1 MHLHN
6 TPLTLSAIHP
16 PTGILQKGDGQ
27 NIYLAGQRRLVTTLL
42 GTGEQRE
49 VLCGER
55 CEGNA
60 NEVPLLTPSC
70 LAAAPDGSLYVGDFT
85 LIHRVWPDGTVTTVA
100 KLK

>member
-1 MHLHN
+1 MHLPG
-6 TPLTLSAIHP
+6 TPLTPLPLP
-16 PTGILQKGDGQ
+16 PQTGILQKGDGQ

-49 VLCGER
+49 VLCGDR

-85 LIHRVWPDGTVTTVA
+85 LIHRVWPDGKVTTVA
-100 KLK
+100 RLK